1 MNLYIIRSLRIL
13 YKPFDFLH
21 RALNKVL
28 CRKSHKAWLTD
39 KYVEY
44 FDQQGNDL
52 IYRTIKAGKP
62 AMICKFGTYEL
73 WYTIAYFLNKYDSS
87 CRNQL
92 DAIRGLVNVDKKVAL
107 KPLCSNAGFFPCDIS
122 FADKY
127 AELVLN
133 DFKSVDILASYI
145 MQEKY
150 ISTLNSC
157 VKRVNLDALYAPY
170 RFKKPWSSCLEG
182 KKVVVIHPFVE
193 TIASQYEKRQLLF
206 KDETVLPHFAS
217 LHFIKAVQS
226 IGGNQTNYSDWFKAL
241 EYMEN
246 ELDKL
251 DYDIVLIGCG
261 AYGFNL
267 AAYAKRQGKIA
278 IHLAG
283 WTQMLFGIYGNRWKD
298 DPRYSSFINEYWVRP
313 SLGETPKNATKIENA
328 CYW

>member
-1 MNLYIIRSLRIL
+1 M
-13 YKPFDFLH
+13 
-21 RALNKVL
+21 
-28 CRKSHKAWLTD
+28 
-39 KYVEY
+39 
-44 FDQQGNDL
+44 
-52 IYRTIKAGKP
+52 
-62 AMICKFGTYEL
+62 
-73 WYTIAYFLNKYDSS
+73 
-87 CRNQL
+87 
-92 DAIRGLVNVDKKVAL
+92 
-107 KPLCSNAGFFPCDIS
+107 
-122 FADKY
+122 
-127 AELVLN
+127 
-133 DFKSVDILASYI
+133 
-145 MQEKY
+145 
-150 ISTLNSC
+150 
-157 VKRVNLDALYAPY
+157 
-170 RFKKPWSSCLEG
+170 EG

-298 DPRYSSFINEYWVRP
+298 DPRYSPFINEYWVRP